1 MKPYHSMDKE
11 TLEREYSPS
20 SCIDDIMVFIKMYID
35 ESRAAHRSLKDIMK
49 ADIKYGPEKR
59 SNMDMFIPE
68 SDEALPIHVF
78 IHGGYWQE
86 LSKNESAFAAPNF
99 VDHNIIF
106 IAFDYTLAPEA
117 NLFEIVDQTRRGI
130 ISIIKK
136 AASFGGDPNNIT
148 ISGSSAGGHLVAEI
162 LSTNWKEYDFDEC
175 PVKGALCL
183 SGVFDLE
190 PIVDT
195 YVNDPLK
202 MTKEDAHNLSPLYH
216 VPDHSCPIIF
226 TVGEN
231 ETSEFHRQTQEY
243 MEACNEKGIE
253 TSYIEMIRINH
264 FDIAL
269 ELNKKDSPLFQAVL
283 KQIKS

>member
-1 MKPYHSMDKE
+1 MDHE

-20 SCIDDIMVFIKMYID
+20 SCIDNIMVFIKMYID

-49 ADIKYGPEKR
+49 ANIKYGPEKR
-59 SNMDMFIPE
+59 SNMDMFIPIN
-68 SDEALPIHVF
+68 DEPLPIHVF

-136 AASFGGDPNNIT
+136 AASFDGDPNNVT
-148 ISGSSAGGHLVAEI
+148 ISGSSAGGHLVAEV
-162 LSTNWKEYDFDEC
+162 LSTNWKEYGFDEC

-253 TSYIEMIRINH
+253 TSYIEMTRINH

>member
-1 MKPYHSMDKE
+1 MKPYHTMDHE

-20 SCIDDIMVFIKMYID
+20 SCIDDIMVFIKQYIN
-35 ESRAAHRSLKDIMK
+35 ESKKAHIVLKDVMK
-49 ADIKYGPEKR
+49 PDIQYGPEQR
-59 SNMDMFIPE
+59 SNMDMFVPK
-68 SDEALPIHVF
+68 SNQLLPIHVF

-99 VDHNIIF
+99 IDNNVIF

-117 NLFEIVDQTRRGI
+117 NLYEIVDQTRRGI
-130 ISIIKK
+130 LSILKNAEK
-136 AASFGGDPNNIT
+136 FGGDPDNIT

-162 LSTNWKEYDFDEC
+162 LSTKWKDYGYHEC
-175 PVKGALCL
+175 PIKGALCI

-202 MTKEDAHNLSPLYH
+202 MTKKDAYKLSPLYH
-216 VPDHSCPIIF
+216 ISNQSCPIIF

-231 ETSEFHRQTQEY
+231 ETSEFHRQNDEY
-243 MEACNEKGIE
+243 MMACKEKGIK
-253 TSYIEMIRINH
+253 TSFVEMYGFNH

-269 ELNKKDSPLFQAVL
+269 DLNNKDSPLFQAVL
-283 KQIKS
+283 DQIKA